1 MIQVLLNLRCDGG
14 TDWPLSTTLDILHVK
29 AFHGSSCKES
39 INRSAKHHGLNN
51 LIWKCCRKS
60 EIQQSR
66 VVCLVDRRALM
77 RWMKADEWIGTS
89 PCHVIIRLTCMT
101 GQRSHRQEERWKS
114 TLRPNHYGNTWIDK
128 QPRNDYS
135 FFTVSFT
142 DAFPR
147 GPMITAKRLPLPE
160 SVDRHSAI

>member
-51 LIWKCCRKS
+51 LIWKCCGKS
-60 EIQQSR
+60 EIQQSCLLSRSTGINALNEGRR
-66 VVCLVDRRALM
+66 VNWDVAL
-77 RWMKADEWIGTS
+77 
-89 PCHVIIRLTCMT
+89 PCYYQAHVCMT